1 MKKLLLLFLFLCS
14 LEVAQ
19 AQPGISTAIPSEKPS
34 KYQKDQIKRK
44 YGMFIHFG
52 INTFHDVEWSD
63 GSFPVET
70 YAPAEIDACQ
80 WVKTA
85 KDAGM
90 KYIILVAKHH
100 EGFCLWDSKYT
111 DYDVAS
117 SGNKTNVIEA
127 VARECKRQGM
137 KLGLYYSLWDRKVNA
152 DVDNVESDRK
162 YNTYMLKQ
170 LDELM
175 DITEKYTKIVEFWFD
190 GSWVKPGYRW
200 PVEGI
205 YRTIKSREPQC
216 QIGINWTIGED
227 ADPHN
232 PNAPEKSYKIIPEER
247 KEGDPIRY
255 FPSDFRLGDPY
266 NPKNEKTV
274 LEKRKRKVRPG
285 RRKNE
290 NGKFPDTHTKKRQ
303 RLNVNKT
310 VFKRCFFYAKK
321 YSKSHCQFRENL
333 YLYIVLERILSL
345 ITSCRKLSISLL
357 VELFVYV
364 LPLCPLTLFQ
374 ASATWSEVYPV
385 RKTLSGAKNSQSSL
399 FPVRKC
405 PLYLFRYQP
414 KTRWPLLLLPDVCK
428 RTLWRWLHGHR
439 VTGWG
444 EI

>member
-1 MKKLLLLFLFLCS
+1 MKKLLLLSLFLCS
-14 LEVAQ
+14 LEIAQ

-70 YAPAEIDACQ
+70 YAPTEIDARQ

-127 VARECKRQGM
+127 VARECKKQGM

-152 DVDNVESDRK
+152 DVDNVESDRE

-232 PNAPEKSYKIIPEER
+232 PNAPEKSYKIIPVSRNARSE
-247 KEGDPIRY
+247 
-255 FPSDFRLGDPY
+255 L
-266 NPKNEKTV
+266 T
-274 LEKRKRKVRPG
+274 G
-285 RRKNE
+285 R
-290 NGKFPDTHTKKRQ
+290 
-303 RLNVNKT
+303 
-310 VFKRCFFYAKK
+310 
-321 YSKSHCQFRENL
+321 
-333 YLYIVLERILSL
+333 
-345 ITSCRKLSISLL
+345 
-357 VELFVYV
+357 
-364 LPLCPLTLFQ
+364 
-374 ASATWSEVYPV
+374 
-385 RKTLSGAKNSQSSL
+385 
-399 FPVRKC
+399 
-405 PLYLFRYQP
+405 
-414 KTRWPLLLLPDVCK
+414 
-428 RTLWRWLHGHR
+428 
-439 VTGWG
+439 
-444 EI
+444 